1 MKRGLVEPAHPHL
14 SVLRQCELLGLPRA
28 SYYYRSKHEGNG
40 ESDENLFFMRL
51 LDEQFTKTPF
61 YGVEKMTF
69 WLRTQG
75 YMVNPKRVR
84 RLLRKMGLEA
94 IYPKPNLSKA
104 NLEHKIYPYLLRGVK
119 IERINQVWSCDIT
132 YVRLAKGFIYL
143 IAVIDWHSRYV
154 LAWEI
159 STTMEVDFCS
169 VALERALAQGKPEI
183 FNTDQGSQFTSLEF
197 TGKLAAAQVK
207 ISMDGKGRALDNIF
221 VERLWRTVKVEEVY
235 PKDYATVSVAV
246 ESLAKYFEFYNG
258 VRYHQALEYQ
268 TPAAV
273 YFKNEA

>member
-1 MKRGLVEPAHPHL
+1 VKRGLVEPEHPQI
-14 SVLRQCELLGLPRA
+14 SILRQCDLLGLPRA
-28 SYYYRSKHEGNG
+28 SYYYRPTQAGNG
-40 ESDENLFFMRL
+40 ESDENLLLRRL
-51 LDEQFTKTPF
+51 LDEQYTQTPTC
-61 YGVEKMTF
+61 GVEKMTF
-69 WLRTQG
+69 WLRSQG
-75 YMVNPKRVR
+75 HRVNAKRVR

-104 NLEHKIYPYLLRGVK
+104 NPEHKVYPYLLRGVN

-143 IAVIDWHSRYV
+143 IAVIDWYSRYV

-159 STTMEVDFCS
+159 STTMEVNFCS
-169 VALERALAQGKPEI
+169 TALERALARGKPAI

-197 TGKLAAAQVK
+197 TGKLLAAEVK

-235 PKDYATVSVAV
+235 PKDYPTVAIAVA
-246 ESLAKYFEFYNG
+246 SLGDYFEFYNQ
-258 VRYHQALEYQ
+258 VRFHQALDYQ

-273 YFKNEA
+273 YFQN

>member
-1 MKRGLVEPAHPHL
+1 LVEPEHPQL

-28 SYYYRSKHEGNG
+28 SYYYRPEHQGNG

-75 YMVNPKRVR
+75 HMVNSKRVR

-104 NLEHKIYPYLLRGVK
+104 NPEHKIYPYLLRGVK

-154 LAWEI
+154 LSWEI

-169 VALERALAQGKPEI
+169 AALERALAQGKPEI

-235 PKDYATVSVAV
+235 PKDYATVSVAA